1 MTHQLISNVRL
12 SYNYADDVLLY
23 TTIRTAD
30 DCHKLQ
36 ADLNLLEQ
44 WAQKW
49 NMSFNP
55 AKCEFLRLCNKSNP
69 ILMH

>member
-1 MTHQLISNVRL
+1 MTYQLISNVRL

-36 ADLNLLEQ
+36 ADLNLL
-44 WAQKW
+44 
-49 NMSFNP
+49 
-55 AKCEFLRLCNKSNP
+55 
-69 ILMH
+69 